1 MERSFFFGAGKDS
14 AIFKEHVFKIIFSI
28 YFCLKFGTGME
39 NQAENL
45 YLLFLKIF
53 SFDLI

>member
-1 MERSFFFGAGKDS
+1 MERSYFFGAGKDS
-14 AIFKEHVFKIIFSI
+14 AVFKEHVFKIIFSI